1 MSTGLIVL
9 AIVIVLIGWAISAY
23 NNFISLK
30 VKIDNAWSDI
40 DVYLKK
46 RYDLI
51 PNLVETVKGYASH
64 EQGTLEKVI
73 AARSAYTGAATPDA
87 KMAAEAWLA
96 WAMRQLF
103 ALSEA
108 YPDLKANTNFAALQ
122 TQLAEIE
129 DHIAQ
134 ARRYY
139 NAIVR
144 DFNTAIQV
152 FPGNLIAG
160 SMNFTQR
167 TMFEADETEKQAVKV
182 DFTTK

>member
-1 MSTGLIVL
+1 
-9 AIVIVLIGWAISAY
+9 
-23 NNFISLK
+23 
-30 VKIDNAWSDI
+30 
-40 DVYLKK
+40 
-46 RYDLI
+46 
-51 PNLVETVKGYASH
+51 
-64 EQGTLEKVI
+64 
-73 AARSAYTGAATPDA
+73 
-87 KMAAEAWLA
+87 
-96 WAMRQLF
+96 MRQLF